1 MLNIELH
8 LYATLAK
15 YLPEQGTGKRVV
27 VTADENTRVKDLL
40 ERFGVPEK
48 SVKLIFV
55 NGVHAQFERLLA
67 EGDRVGVFPAV
78 GGG

>member
-1 MLNIELH
+1 MYVNVH

-15 YLPEQGTGKRVV
+15 FLP
-27 VTADENTRVKDLL
+27 ADAADKTCRL
-40 ERFGVPEK
+40 EFKKNATVSEIIHHLSIPEK

-55 NGVHAQFERLLA
+55 NGVHAAKDKPLNHE
-67 EGDRVGVFPAV
+67 DRVGLFPPV

>member
-8 LYATLAK
+8 LYATLSK
-15 YLPEQGTGKRVV
+15 YLPEGA
-27 VTADENTRVKDLL
+27 TAKSVQVAAEENIRVKDLL

-55 NGVHAQFERLLA
+55 NGVHARFDRLLA
-67 EGDRVGVFPAV
+67 EGDRVGIFPAV